1 MTDARYAVHES
12 ISFGVEGGFILR
24 RTSCGLLTSSTFR
37 LSVAED
43 FCEQEQLFLALVALA
58 IECVI
63 CLSQISRTRFA
74 GRLREASRTANP
86 LCLHVAPRNTIY
98 CSSPLI
104 LRASPLSSKSL
115 GRPSVLLL
123 TFFMS
128 QLWHSFELAQL
139 CSAWIAFV
147 SIGSH
152 KREVD
157 ASCLR
162 CGLLWPVSSL
172 GKCKVHKLTDAMC
185 SFCRVAG

>member
-1 MTDARYAVHES
+1 MRAGPVVPRSGCCSQSNV
-12 ISFGVEGGFILR
+12 
-24 RTSCGLLTSSTFR
+24 
-37 LSVAED
+37 
-43 FCEQEQLFLALVALA
+43 LFA
-58 IECVI
+58 
-63 CLSQISRTRFA
+63 LSQISRTRFA

-139 CSAWIAFV
+139 CSVWIAFV

-152 KREVD
+152 KREED
-157 ASCLR
+157 ASCLG
-162 CGLLWPVSSL
+162 CGLLWPVSSNEVYL
-172 GKCKVHKLTDAMC
+172 ANGSRLHPPVLVWCEPGSAMSMSSWTRSHFRGLTP
-185 SFCRVAG
+185 SQNPS